1 VNKKMSDNG
10 VIVKLEEISKH
21 YDLGEV
27 VVKALRKSNLQ
38 MKEGEVALLMGPSGA
53 GKTTLLS
60 VMGLL
65 LRPTT
70 GKIHFAD
77 NIYDSKTRQK
87 ILTDTRRKS
96 IGFIFQAFNLVKSL
110 TVIQNVEI
118 MYKIGQLEK
127 TGYKEKCKE
136 ILEMLKMGHRLDHL
150 PKNLSGGERQRV
162 AIARAL
168 INDPDLI
175 MADEPTGNLDS
186 ENGRNIGEY
195 FKQIA
200 KERGTTILIAT
211 HDDRL
216 KFCADRIIR
225 MEDGNILNHDH

>member
-1 VNKKMSDNG
+1 MSKNG
-10 VIVKLEEISKH
+10 ELIKLEEISKF
-21 YDLGEV
+21 YGSGDVL
-27 VVKALRKSNLQ
+27 VKALKKSDLK
-38 MKEGEVALLMGPSGA
+38 MKKGEVALLMGPSGA

-65 LRPTT
+65 LHPTS
-70 GKIHFAD
+70 GKIYFGD
-77 NIYDSKTRQK
+77 KVYDSKTRQK
-87 ILTDTRRKS
+87 VLTETRRKS
-96 IGFIFQAFNLVKSL
+96 IGFIFQSFNLVKSL
-110 TVIQNVEI
+110 TVLQNVEI

-127 TGYKEKCKE
+127 TGFREKSIK
-136 ILEMLKMGHRLDHL
+136 ILEMLKMGHRLNHM

-168 INDPDLI
+168 INDPNLI

-195 FKQIA
+195 FQKIA

-216 KFCADRIIR
+216 KFCADRIIK
-225 MEDGNILNHDH
+225 MEDGKILN

>member
-1 VNKKMSDNG
+1 MSKNG
-10 VIVKLEEISKH
+10 EIIKLEEISKF
-21 YDLGEV
+21 YGSGDV
-27 VVKALRKSNLQ
+27 VVKALRKSDLK

-65 LRPTT
+65 LHPTT
-70 GKIHFAD
+70 GKIYFGD
-77 NIYDSKTRQK
+77 KVYDSKTRQK
-87 ILTDTRRKS
+87 VLTETRRKS

-110 TVIQNVEI
+110 TVLQNVEI

-127 TGYKEKCKE
+127 TGFREKCIE
-136 ILEMLKMGHRLDHL
+136 ILEMLKMGHRLNHM

-168 INDPDLI
+168 INDPNLI

-186 ENGRNIGEY
+186 ENGRVIGEY
-195 FKQIA
+195 FQKIA

-216 KFCADRIIR
+216 KFCADRIIK
-225 MEDGNILNHDH
+225 MEDGNILN

>member
-1 VNKKMSDNG
+1 MSING
-10 VIVKLEEISKH
+10 VIIKLEDISKF
-21 YDLGEV
+21 YQLGEV
-27 VVKALRKSNLQ
+27 TVKALKKSNLA
-38 MKEGEVALLMGPSGA
+38 MHKGEVALLMGPSGA

-65 LRPTT
+65 LHPTT
-70 GKIHFAD
+70 GKIHFA
-77 NIYDSKTRQK
+77 NKVYDSKTRQK

-96 IGFIFQAFNLVKSL
+96 IGFIFQSFNLVKSL

-136 ILEMLKMGHRLDHL
+136 ILEMLNMGHRMDHL

-168 INDPDLI
+168 INDPELI

-186 ENGRNIGEY
+186 ENGRVIGEY
-195 FKQIA
+195 FQQIA

-211 HDDRL
+211 HDERL
-216 KFCADRIIR
+216 KFCADRIIK
-225 MEDGNILNHDH
+225 MEDGNILN

>member
-1 VNKKMSDNG
+1 MSKNG
-10 VIVKLEEISKH
+10 ELIKLEEISKF
-21 YDLGEV
+21 YGSGDVL
-27 VVKALRKSNLQ
+27 VKALRKSDLK

-65 LRPTT
+65 LHPTT
-70 GKIHFAD
+70 GKIYFGD
-77 NIYDSKTRQK
+77 KVYDSKTRQK
-87 ILTDTRRKS
+87 VLTETRRKS

-110 TVIQNVEI
+110 TVLQNVEI

-127 TGYKEKCKE
+127 TGFREKSIE
-136 ILEMLKMGHRLDHL
+136 ILKMLKMEHRLNHM

-168 INDPDLI
+168 INDPNLI

-195 FKQIA
+195 FQKIA

-216 KFCADRIIR
+216 KFCADRIIK
-225 MEDGNILNHDH
+225 MEDGSILN

>member
-1 VNKKMSDNG
+1 MSKNG
-10 VIVKLEEISKH
+10 ELIKLEEISKF
-21 YDLGEV
+21 YGSGDVL
-27 VVKALRKSNLQ
+27 VKALKKSDLK
-38 MKEGEVALLMGPSGA
+38 MKKGEVALLMGPSGA

-65 LRPTT
+65 LHPTH
-70 GKIHFAD
+70 GKIYFGD
-77 NIYDSKTRQK
+77 KVYDSKTRQK
-87 ILTDTRRKS
+87 VLTETRRKS
-96 IGFIFQAFNLVKSL
+96 IGFIFQSFNLVKSL
-110 TVIQNVEI
+110 TVLQNVEI

-127 TGYKEKCKE
+127 TGFREKSIE
-136 ILEMLKMGHRLDHL
+136 ILEMLKMGHRLNHM

-168 INDPDLI
+168 INDPNLI

-195 FKQIA
+195 FQKIA

-216 KFCADRIIR
+216 KFCADRIIK
-225 MEDGNILNHDH
+225 MEDGTILN

>member
-1 VNKKMSDNG
+1 MSKNG
-10 VIVKLEEISKH
+10 ELIKLEEISKF
-21 YDLGEV
+21 YGSGDVL
-27 VVKALRKSNLQ
+27 VKALRKSDLK

-65 LRPTT
+65 LHPTT
-70 GKIHFAD
+70 GKIYFGD
-77 NIYDSKTRQK
+77 KVYDSKTRQK
-87 ILTDTRRKS
+87 VLTETRRKS
-96 IGFIFQAFNLVKSL
+96 IGFIFQSFNLVKSL
-110 TVIQNVEI
+110 TVLQNVEI

-127 TGYKEKCKE
+127 TGFREKSIK
-136 ILEMLKMGHRLDHL
+136 ILEMLKMGHRLNHM

-168 INDPDLI
+168 INDPNLI

-195 FKQIA
+195 FQKIA

-216 KFCADRIIR
+216 KFCADRIIK
-225 MEDGNILNHDH
+225 MEDGKILN

>member
-1 VNKKMSDNG
+1 MSKNG
-10 VIVKLEEISKH
+10 EIIRLEEISKFFGSG
-21 YDLGEV
+21 DV
-27 VVKALRKSNLQ
+27 IVKALKKSDLK

-65 LRPTT
+65 LHPTT
-70 GKIHFAD
+70 GRIYFDDK
-77 NIYDSKTRQK
+77 IYDSKTRQK
-87 ILTDTRRKS
+87 VLTETRRKS

-110 TVIQNVEI
+110 TVLQNVEI

-127 TGYKEKCKE
+127 TGFREKSIE
-136 ILEMLKMGHRLDHL
+136 ILKMLKMGHRLNHM

-168 INDPDLI
+168 INDPNLI

-186 ENGRNIGEY
+186 ENGRVIGEY
-195 FKQIA
+195 FQKIA

-216 KFCADRIIR
+216 KFCADRIIK
-225 MEDGNILNHDH
+225 MEDGNILN

>member
-1 VNKKMSDNG
+1 MSKNG
-10 VIVKLEEISKH
+10 ELIKLEEISKF
-21 YDLGEV
+21 YGSGDVL
-27 VVKALRKSNLQ
+27 VKALRKSDLK

-65 LRPTT
+65 LHPTT
-70 GKIHFAD
+70 GKIYFGEKV
-77 NIYDSKTRQK
+77 YDSKTRQK
-87 ILTDTRRKS
+87 VLTETRRKS
-96 IGFIFQAFNLVKSL
+96 IGFIFQSFNLVKSL
-110 TVIQNVEI
+110 TVLQNVEI

-127 TGYKEKCKE
+127 TGFREKSIK
-136 ILEMLKMGHRLDHL
+136 ILEMLKMGHRLNHM

-168 INDPDLI
+168 INDPNLI

-195 FKQIA
+195 FQKIA

-216 KFCADRIIR
+216 KFCADRIIK
-225 MEDGNILNHDH
+225 MEDGKILN